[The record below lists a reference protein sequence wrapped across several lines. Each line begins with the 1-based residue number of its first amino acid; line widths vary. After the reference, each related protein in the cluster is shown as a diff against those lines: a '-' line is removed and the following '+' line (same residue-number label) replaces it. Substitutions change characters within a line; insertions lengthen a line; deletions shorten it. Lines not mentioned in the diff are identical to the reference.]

1 MHWTSQSTLQSKDA
15 SPRSPRNGKVLCGLI
30 MALFLVVATIPGQGQ
45 DSSSLADL
53 ARQARA
59 QKQAQS
65 GTEANRAQE
74 VANELS
80 EDQNDGGA
88 PAGFKNYNEGDYK
101 VWVPSPFKVEGHDD
115 AGVVLSGPMVG
126 SKRPMVLVGTPVVD
140 RWAHSDAAFEEAAAQ
155 FAHLYAQ
162 SSNCNKT
169 TIANHDAYQCSLAAA
184 NLLSQQVSGNAVFVR
199 ASGYMYPLLCVAPTE
214 SSARDTLNNA
224 RTNSA
229 AKGWARQ
236 SLDREEDDV
245 RNVWKKCESVF
256 QSIHIREGATPE
268 APVVSVSSASSPSSA
283 PSAAP
288 AEPDKAAAA
297 MLHSTVPAGFKMQAF
312 NYCKTHTQCWDA
324 SVLLPA
330 EAKLVSSD
338 CKQYVFEMKVQGS
351 PFLLLMGPAGESCDG
366 RKASDPSQVR
376 WKQLVDSE
384 TARDPGTSSLIG
396 SQQIKL
402 DGKPALIT
410 QMRFKNGVVSWIS
423 KRADVETNGS
433 QVVVGCLAPT
443 ETFADG
449 DPVCSKLI
457 DSLRLP

>member
-1 MHWTSQSTLQSKDA
+1 MHWTLQPTTKSSEA
-15 SPRSPRNGKVLCGLI
+15 NPRGGLALCGLRFATLLLLI
-30 MALFLVVATIPGQGQ
+30 VATIPVQSQ
-45 DSSSLADL
+45 DSGSLADM
-53 ARQARA
+53 ARQACA

-65 GTEANRAQE
+65 GTESNRAQE

-88 PAGFKNYNEGDYK
+88 PGGFKTYNEGDYK
-101 VWVPSPFKVEGHDD
+101 VWVPAPFKVEGHDD

-140 RWAHSDAAFEEAAAQ
+140 RWAGSDAAFEEAATR
-155 FAHLYAQ
+155 FARLYAQ
-162 SSNCNKT
+162 SSNCTKT
-169 TIANHDAYQCSLAAA
+169 SIASHDAYQCSLAAA
-184 NLLSQQVSGNAVFVR
+184 SLLSQQVSGNAVFVR
-199 ASGYMYPLLCVAPTE
+199 AAGYMYPVLCVAPTE

-224 RTNSA
+224 RSNSA
-229 AKGWARQ
+229 AKGSARQ
-236 SLDREEDDV
+236 SLDHEENDV
-245 RNVWKKCESVF
+245 RSVWKKCESVF
-256 QSIHIREGATPE
+256 QSIHIREGATPD
-268 APVVSVSSASSPSSA
+268 APVVSVSSSVPSSG
-283 PSAAP
+283 PPAASP
-288 AEPDKAAAA
+288 QSDKAAAA
-297 MLHSTVPAGFKMQAF
+297 MLHSTVPAGFKVQAF
-312 NYCKTHTQCWDA
+312 NYCKSRTQCWDA
-324 SVLLPA
+324 SVLVPA

-351 PFLLLMGPAGESCDG
+351 PFLLLLGPAGESCDG

-376 WKQLVDSE
+376 WKQLVDPE

-396 SQQIKL
+396 SQQMTL
-402 DGKPALIT
+402 DGKSALIS

-433 QVVVGCLAPT
+433 QIVVGCLAPT

-449 DPVCSKLI
+449 DSICSRLI

>member
-1 MHWTSQSTLQSKDA
+1 MHWTLQSTSQSKDTNPLGGQA
-15 SPRSPRNGKVLCGLI
+15 LRGLMI
-30 MALFLVVATIPGQGQ
+30 AALLILIVATIPAQSQ
-45 DSSSLADL
+45 DGSSLADL

-65 GTEANRAQE
+65 GTEPNRARE

-88 PAGFKNYNEGDYK
+88 PGGFKAYNQGDYK
-101 VWVPSPFKVEGHDD
+101 VWVPAPFKVEGHDD
-115 AGVVLSGPMVG
+115 AGIVLSGPMVG

-140 RWAHSDAAFEEAAAQ
+140 RWAHDDAAFDEAATQ

-162 SSNCNKT
+162 SSNCSKT
-169 TIANHDAYQCSLAAA
+169 TIANHEAYQCSLAAA

-199 ASGYMYPLLCVAPTE
+199 ASGYMYPMLCVAPTE
-214 SSARDTLNNA
+214 SQARDTLNNA
-224 RTNSA
+224 RSNSA

-236 SLDREEDDV
+236 SLDHEEDGV

-256 QSIHIREGATPE
+256 QSIHIKEGAAPE
-268 APVVSVSSASSPSSA
+268 NAP
-283 PSAAP
+283 
-288 AEPDKAAAA
+288 AAAA
-297 MLHSTVPAGFKMQAF
+297 PPAASSDSGKTAAAALQHSTVPAGFKVQAF
-312 NYCKTHTQCWDA
+312 NYCKSHTQCWDA
-324 SVLLPA
+324 SVLVPA

-366 RKASDPSQVR
+366 RKTNDPSLVR
-376 WKQLVDSE
+376 WKQLVDPE
-384 TARDPGTSSLIG
+384 TARDPGTSSLVG
-396 SQQIKL
+396 SQQMTL
-402 DGKPALIT
+402 DGKPAFIS

-423 KRADVETNGS
+423 KRADIETNGS
-433 QVVVGCLAPT
+433 QIVVGCLAPT
-443 ETFADG
+443 DTFADG
-449 DPVCSKLI
+449 DSICSRLI